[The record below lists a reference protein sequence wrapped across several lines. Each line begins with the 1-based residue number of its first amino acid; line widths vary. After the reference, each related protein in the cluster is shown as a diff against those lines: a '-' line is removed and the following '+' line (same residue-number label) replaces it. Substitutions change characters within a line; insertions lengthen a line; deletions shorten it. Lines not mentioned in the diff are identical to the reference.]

1 MTRVSLFGG
10 VLGALVAIGGGARPT
25 LAQQP
30 GKPLETLI
38 RLSVW
43 PAPAPKPA
51 LRYQLL
57 PELAEMSP
65 GNPIEGYL
73 KCYLEQYRFA
83 FDEAGFGQRMALLS
97 MPLEELPASDPRE
110 LGSGALAQADRAAR
124 LDKPDWQIL
133 PKLKKDGISTQLPD
147 VQALR
152 VVARAL
158 QARFRSEVSRDQ
170 VGDAMRTAKTM
181 FAMARHWGE
190 HPTLIGTLV
199 GFGCANMAISPLE
212 ELLEQPDCPNLYWAL
227 TDLPDPFVSLRTGM
241 DCERMWLSSLFRD
254 LSRVTPMSADQLK
267 SFIAT
272 MDRLLADSPQ
282 KPAGGLA
289 TYLAARAK
297 DEQKIRAVRM
307 RLVESGLM
315 EANANAFS
323 PDQVI
328 LLDAARECQERFDE
342 IAKTT
347 KFPTP
352 QFEELSER
360 SVAQKPDHAYFV
372 DWLVPPLVNV
382 RRAQARLEQRI
393 ALLRHVEALRMH
405 AAEHGGAL
413 PAKLSQVSVP
423 LPADPFTGKPFL
435 YERTGNTAHLR
446 GTPPGPAQNN
456 AAFRVHYEITLKN

>member
-1 MTRVSLFGG
+1 MNIRLDSGGCLGMTRFSIFSG
-10 VLGALVAIGGGARPT
+10 VLGALVAIGTGATTT

-38 RLSVW
+38 RLSVS

-51 LRYQLL
+51 LRYTLL

-73 KCYLEQYRFA
+73 KCYLEQYRFV
-83 FDEAGFGQRMALLS
+83 FDEAGFAERTALLS
-97 MPLEELPASDPRE
+97 MPLDDLPASDARE
-110 LGSGALAQADRAAR
+110 LSSGALAQADRAAR
-124 LDKPDWQIL
+124 LDNPDWQIL
-133 PKLKKDGISTQLPD
+133 QKLKADGIGTLLAD

-152 VVARAL
+152 VIARAL
-158 QARFRSEVSRDQ
+158 QVRFRSEVSRGQ

-190 HPTLIGTLV
+190 HPTLIGVLV
-199 GFGCANMAISPLE
+199 GVGCANMALTPLE

-227 TDLPDPFVSLRTGM
+227 TDLPDPFISLRTGM

-254 LSRVTPMSADQLK
+254 LSRVTLMSADQLK

-297 DEQKIRAVRM
+297 DEQKMRAARM

-315 EANANAFS
+315 EANVNAFP

-328 LLDAARECQERFDE
+328 LLDVARECLETFDE

-347 KFPTP
+347 KFPTL

-360 SVAQKPDHAYFV
+360 YVAVKQDPAYFV
-372 DWLVPPLVNV
+372 DWLVPRPSLVRAAPCASSPRTADCPAAACGGPANV
-382 RRAQARLEQRI
+382 RSRARGCA
-393 ALLRHVEALRMH
+393 ALEALGCLR
-405 AAEHGGAL
+405 AAARRPVHGQAL
-413 PAKLSQVSVP
+413 PV
-423 LPADPFTGKPFL
+423 
-435 YERTGNTAHLR
+435 
-446 GTPPGPAQNN
+446 
-456 AAFRVHYEITLKN
+456 